1 MTRPVTGDTP
11 TRLRAVPLFA
21 GLDDARL
28 RAVLAD
34 SAPRRYRPGQ
44 PLWHAGDAAGRL
56 AILLAGRVAAT
67 TVTSA
72 GRVLRFGEWAAPCAL
87 DKVAVI
93 DAGGHTATFVAQTPC
108 RVRLLP
114 RERFLALVDTAPAV
128 RRHVL
133 QLLARQARD
142 QQQRWV
148 GGTGSAQARL
158 AAWLL
163 TEAATPTAPSQ
174 HVARAATP
182 TAPRERA
189 GQTGTPTGPREEEG
203 RAGIPAD
210 DPGGRPAPGVV
221 VALPGSQQALAE
233 LLGVTRVTVNRALA
247 RLRRDGLI
255 AVDGGTVRIL
265 APELLARRADN

>member
-1 MTRPVTGDTP
+1 M
-11 TRLRAVPLFA
+11 
-21 GLDDARL
+21 
-28 RAVLAD
+28 LAN
-34 SAPRRYRPGQ
+34 SVPRRYRPGQ

-163 TEAATPTAPSQ
+163 TEAGTPTAPSQ

-189 GQTGTPTGPREEEG
+189 GQTGTPTGPRERAGQTGTPTGPRERAGQAGTPTGPREEEG

-221 VALPGSQQALAE
+221 VALPDSQQALAE

-265 APELLARRADN
+265 APELLARRADD

>member
-1 MTRPVTGDTP
+1 VTGSVTGDTP
-11 TRLRAVPLFA
+11 TRLRGVPLFA

-28 RAVLAD
+28 RAVLD
-34 SAPRRYRPGQ
+34 GSTPRRYRPGQ
-44 PLWHAGDAAGRL
+44 PLWHAGDAADRL

-67 TVTSA
+67 AVTAA
-72 GRVLRFGEWAAPCAL
+72 GRTLRFGEWAAPCAL

-114 RERFLALVDTAPAV
+114 RDRFLALVDTAPAV

-142 QQQRWV
+142 QQRRWA

-163 TEAATPTAPSQ
+163 TEA
-174 HVARAATP
+174 
-182 TAPRERA
+182 
-189 GQTGTPTGPREEEG
+189 GTPAGPREDAG
-203 RAGIPAD
+203 RTGTPAD
-210 DPGGRPAPGVV
+210 DPGDRPAPGVV
-221 VALPGSQQALAE
+221 VALPDSQQVLAE
-233 LLGVTRVTVNRALA
+233 LLGLTRVTVNRELS

-265 APELLARRADN
+265 APELLTRRAEA